1 MMISNIIAVVAVV
14 IALVALMRA
23 RKANK
28 QSGEIQQKQ
37 TEIFSRIAGL
47 YEKQEELT
55 ERFAEYQLPAI
66 EQAEQATQR
75 ADVDVELRADPQP
88 GFNGVRYR
96 VFIRNA
102 PSGVPAT
109 HVDLE
114 FRPREGQKRS
124 LLATGKGQLPIPIL
138 HPGQESGF
146 IAGISDDCS
155 PPFDFQLT
163 WMDGACEPG
172 MPRTK
177 TVSLYPP

>member
-1 MMISNIIAVVAVV
+1 MISNVIAVVSVV

-28 QSGEIQQKQ
+28 QSGEVQQKQ
-37 TEIFSRIAGL
+37 TEIFSRIAEL
-47 YEKQEELT
+47 HEKQAELA
-55 ERFAEYQLPAI
+55 ERIAGHQLPAF
-66 EQAEQATQR
+66 EQAEQATQH
-75 ADVDVELRADPQP
+75 ADVDVELRVDPQP

-102 PSGVPAT
+102 PSGGPAT
-109 HVDLE
+109 QVDLE

-124 LLATGKGQLPIPIL
+124 LLATGKGKLPIPIL
-138 HPGQESGF
+138 NPGQECGF

-172 MPRTK
+172 MLRSK
-177 TVSLYPP
+177 TVSLTPP